1 MATIIS
7 LSSPSPMSSKLLTTT
22 LLALAV
28 SVAITGIARA
38 ISDPDNL
45 GQWDKPTKIGPDKE
59 CPGFLVNLGPTGAR
73 AILKETSFVVK
84 YVFPKSPADGQLR
97 IDDEIT
103 SANGKPFSK
112 HTFGKFYGMKPGA
125 GYEGPIMDLGTA
137 IEDSEGRD
145 GTLTLDV
152 IRSGQ
157 PAKVDIKLEAIG
169 RFSETFPKKCPK
181 SEKLAA
187 RAMDYLLQNPEE
199 RCGIVHEKGLLG
211 LAMLAQGKTN
221 EAETLAMAWNKPPGE
236 KEWTWYPS
244 YQAIFLAEYF
254 LQTGDKRVLPTIEE
268 DCRRLYL
275 SQVIDPDHYKD
286 AMHGGKP
293 QAKNF
298 LKGGNGHGARIAG
311 YGTMT
316 ITTLMAMLSWE
327 LAEDC
332 GVKIQDFNRDLA
344 YDCVRTHTHESGYMG
359 YRFANGAYTPVGR
372 QGLSIIVHKVA
383 DRPGTDEYLSRVT
396 GGMAKSKTRLNDGH
410 GDNALAWGWALLGI
424 QLSDN
429 DAAIREVFDY
439 NKAFIN
445 MARTHD
451 GAFVIQPGR
460 NLHEKAYYMS
470 PRIHPTAAMVLALGT
485 DQPRLRIQ
493 GVKGASQP

>member
-1 MATIIS
+1 MQ
-7 LSSPSPMSSKLLTTT
+7 PNLLTSALLT
-22 LLALAV
+22 LAL
-28 SVAITGIARA
+28 SVAITGTALA
-38 ISDPDNL
+38 ISAPDNL
-45 GQWDKPTKIGPDKE
+45 GQWAKPTEIGPDKE

-84 YVFPKSPADGQLR
+84 FVFPKSPADGRLR

-103 SANGKPFSK
+103 GVNGTPFSK
-112 HTFGKFYGMKPGA
+112 HTFGKFYGMEPGT
-125 GYEGPIMDLGTA
+125 GYEGPIMDMGKA
-137 IEDSEGRD
+137 IEDSEGKD
-145 GTLTLDV
+145 GTLTLSL
-152 IRSGQ
+152 IRDGK
-157 PAKVDIKLEAIG
+157 PAQVEIKLDPIG
-169 RFSETFPKKCPK
+169 RFSDTFPKHCQK

-187 RAMDYLLQNPEE
+187 RAMDYLLEHPKE
-199 RCGIVHEKGLLG
+199 RCGIVHEKALLG
-211 LAMLAQGKTN
+211 LAMLAQGKTK
-221 EAETLAMAWNKPPGE
+221 EAETLAMAWNKAPGE

-268 DCRRLYL
+268 NCKRLYL
-275 SQVIDPDHYKD
+275 SQVIDPELYKD
-286 AMHGGKP
+286 AIHGGQP

-298 LKGGNGHGARIAG
+298 LKGGNGHGARIEA
-311 YGTMT
+311 YGTMS

-344 YDCVRTHTHESGYMG
+344 YDCIHTHTAESGYMG
-359 YRFANGAYTPVGR
+359 YRFATGAYTPVGR
-372 QGLSIIVHKVA
+372 QGLNIIVHKLA
-383 DRPGTDEYLSRVT
+383 GRPGTDDYISRVT
-396 GGMAKSKTRLNDGH
+396 NGMVASKTRLNDGH

-424 QLSDN
+424 QLSGN
-429 DAAIREVFDY
+429 DAATREVFDY

-460 NLHEKAYYMS
+460 DLAEKAYYMS

-485 DQPRLRIQ
+485 DKPKLRIQ
-493 GVKGASQP
+493 GVNGKPQP

>member
-1 MATIIS
+1 MTS
-7 LSSPSPMSSKLLTTT
+7 HLLTTT
-22 LLALAV
+22 LLSLTASVLISGTALA
-28 SVAITGIARA
+28 IA
-38 ISDPDNL
+38 DPDNL
-45 GQWDKPTKIGPDKE
+45 GQWNKPTDIGPDKN

-73 AILKETSFVVK
+73 AILKETSFLVK
-84 YVFPKSPADGQLR
+84 HVFPKSPSDGQLR

-103 SANGKPFSK
+103 GANGKPFTK
-112 HTFGKFYGMKPGA
+112 HTFGKFYGMDPGA
-125 GYEGPIMDLGTA
+125 GYEGPVMDMGIA
-137 IEDSEGRD
+137 IEDSEGKD

-152 IRSGQ
+152 IRGGQ

-169 RFSETFPKKCPK
+169 RFSDTFPKHCKK
-181 SEKLAA
+181 SEKLAT
-187 RAMDYLLQNPEE
+187 RAMDYLLQHPEE
-199 RCGIVHEKGLLG
+199 RCGIVHEKGLFG
-211 LAMLAQGKTN
+211 LAMLAQGKTK
-221 EAETLAMAWNKPPGE
+221 EAETLAIDWNKPPGE

-254 LQTGDKRVLPTIEE
+254 LQTGDKRVLPTIGE
-268 DCRRLYL
+268 DCKRLYL
-275 SQVIDPDHYKD
+275 SQVIDPDLYKD
-286 AMHGGKP
+286 AMHGGQP

-311 YGTMT
+311 YGTMS
-316 ITTLMAMLSWE
+316 ITTLMALLSWE

-332 GVKIQDFNRDLA
+332 GIEIENFNRDLA
-344 YDCVRTHTHESGYMG
+344 YDCIHTNTHESGYMG
-359 YRFANGAYTPVGR
+359 YRFATGAYTPVGR
-372 QGLSIIVHKVA
+372 QGLSIIVHKIA
-383 DRPGTDEYLSRVT
+383 GRPDTDDYVSCVT
-396 GGMAKSKTRLNDGH
+396 NGMITSKTRLNDGH

-424 QLSDN
+424 QLSGN
-429 DAAIREVFDY
+429 DAATRAFLDY

-485 DQPRLRIQ
+485 DKARLRIQ
-493 GVKGASQP
+493 GVKEKPES